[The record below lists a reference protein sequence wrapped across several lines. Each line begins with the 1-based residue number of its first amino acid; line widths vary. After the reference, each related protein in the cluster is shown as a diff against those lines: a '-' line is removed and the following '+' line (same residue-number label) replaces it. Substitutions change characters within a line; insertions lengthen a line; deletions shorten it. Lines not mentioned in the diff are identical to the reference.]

1 MNLRRTM
8 KGVSMS
14 SGYEQIYESLIPK
27 LSKCD
32 FSEIA
37 ERLGLSL
44 QPDGTLSVN
53 FLGREYEISSHGVNP
68 TDGKPVN
75 VNNRSVLAY
84 YTLSKGVGEPAFS
97 YVPISYHAGT
107 GIIFSTNI
115 KWMTDPLGKIF
126 SGNYITFSETMC
138 RLGGVF
144 NGKLKSG
151 GYSWLLKALPKIP
164 LQIIY
169 YDGDDEFPCEVQI
182 LFDKN
187 ASLFMEFECL
197 AFLEGCLVKAMIMI
211 AQTRDFTS

>member
-1 MNLRRTM
+1 
-8 KGVSMS
+8 MS
-14 SGYEQIYESLIPK
+14 GGYEQIYESLLPK
-27 LSKCD
+27 LSECD
-32 FSEIA
+32 FSEVA

-44 QPDGTLSVN
+44 QLDGALSVN
-53 FLGREYEISSHGVNP
+53 FLGREYEISSRGVNP

-84 YTLSKGVGEPAFS
+84 YTLSKGGGEPAFS
-97 YVPISYHAGT
+97 YVPISNLTGT
-107 GIIFSTNI
+107 KIVFSSNS
-115 KWMTDPLGKIF
+115 KWMTDPLGKTF
-126 SGNYITFSETMC
+126 SGDYATFSETMC

-164 LQIIY
+164 LQIVY

-187 ASLFMEFECL
+187 ASHFMEFECL
-197 AFLEGCLVKAMIMI
+197 AFLEGCLVRAMIMT
-211 AQTRDFTS
+211 AQTGDPAGWV